1 MNISPGPPSNGLALE
16 AVPTDLAGLEPMET
30 LKRRWPMVVGGIIT
44 LVMIGML
51 GKQLLDA
58 GLAGLSAALPRNPL
72 FYLFFALYYFSPV
85 VGDYVIFRRLWR
97 IPAAGFAALIRKRV
111 ASDMI
116 GYSGEAYF
124 FTWAR
129 QRSTMIAAPFG
140 AVKDVSILSAIA
152 GSAVTLTVL
161 VLALPYAIGW
171 LVAGELRYVGW
182 SAVGIFAMS
191 LPFLIFSKRV
201 FSLDRRTLWWIFMVH
216 CARVMGGAIL
226 VAITW
231 HFGLP
236 GIAIATWLLLSAARM
251 LVSRLPMVPNKDLV
265 FATIAGMLVGRHAQ
279 MAQMLALV
287 AGMILVVHAALIL
300 GLALQ
305 GLLARTRATSQG

>member
-1 MNISPGPPSNGLALE
+1 MNISPGPPRDGLALE
-16 AVPTDLAGLEPMET
+16 TSPTDLAGLEPMET

-51 GKQLLDA
+51 GKQLLDT
-58 GLAGLSAALPRNPL
+58 GLDGLSNALPRNPL
-72 FYLFFALYYFSPV
+72 FYLFFTLYYFSPV
-85 VGDYVIFRRLWR
+85 VGDYVIFHRLWR

-124 FTWAR
+124 YTWAR

-171 LVAGELRYVGW
+171 LDAGDLRKVGW
-182 SAVGIFAMS
+182 SAVVIFAMS

-201 FSLDRRTLWWIFMVH
+201 FSLDRRTLWWIFMIH
-216 CARVMGGAIL
+216 CCRVMGGAVL
-226 VAITW
+226 VAFTW

-236 GIAIATWLLLSAARM
+236 GVAIATWLLLSAARM

-265 FATIAGMLVGRHAQ
+265 FATIAGMLVGQHAQ

-287 AGMILVVHAALIL
+287 AGMILIVHAALIL
-300 GLALQ
+300 GLAVL
-305 GLLARTRATSQG
+305 GLLTRNRVAT

>member
-1 MNISPGPPSNGLALE
+1 MPPGSPTDGLAIE
-16 AVPTDLAGLEPMET
+16 PAITDLAGLEPMET

-51 GKQLLDA
+51 VKQLLDS
-58 GLAGLSAALPRNPL
+58 GLAGLSSALPRNPL
-72 FYLFFALYYFSPV
+72 FYLFFTLYYFSPV

-124 FTWAR
+124 YTWAR
-129 QRSTMIAAPFG
+129 QRATMVAAPFG
-140 AVKDVSILSAIA
+140 AVKDVSILSAISGA
-152 GSAVTLTVL
+152 TVTLTIL
-161 VLALPYAIGW
+161 VLALPYAVGW
-171 LVAGELRYVGW
+171 LDAGELRYVGW
-182 SAVGIFAMS
+182 SAVVIFAMS

-201 FSLDRRTLWWIFMVH
+201 FSLDRHTLWWIFMVH
-216 CARVMGGAIL
+216 CCRVVGGAIL
-226 VAITW
+226 LALTW

-236 GIAIATWLLLSAARM
+236 GIAVATWLLLSAARM

-265 FATIAGMLVGRHAQ
+265 FATIAGMLIGQHAQ
-279 MAQMLALV
+279 MAQMLAMV

-300 GLALQ
+300 GLALH
-305 GLLARTRATSQG
+305 GLWARTRAPQ

>member
-1 MNISPGPPSNGLALE
+1 MNTPPGSPSNGLALE
-16 AVPTDLAGLEPMET
+16 AAPTDLAGLEPMET

-44 LVMIGML
+44 LVMIGLL

-58 GLAGLSAALPRNPL
+58 GLTGLSAALPRNPL
-72 FYLFFALYYFSPV
+72 FYFFFALYYFSPV
-85 VGDYVIFRRLWR
+85 LGDYAIFHRLWR

-124 FTWAR
+124 YTWAR

-161 VLALPYAIGW
+161 VLALPFAIGW
-171 LVAGELRYVGW
+171 LDAGELRYVGG
-182 SAVGIFAMS
+182 SAVVIFAMS

-201 FSLDRRTLWWIFMVH
+201 FSLDRRTLWWIFAVH
-216 CARVMGGAIL
+216 CLRVTGGAVL
-226 VAITW
+226 VAVTW

-236 GIAIATWLLLSAARM
+236 GIALTTWLLLSAARL

-305 GLLARTRATSQG
+305 GLLARPRATTED